1 MTVTLRDDV
10 IVLEGPS
17 RVEDA
22 KPLLALL
29 RSGHNRG
36 VDLSAA
42 EPLHTAVFQV
52 LLVCRPG
59 LLKEPGDPFNRTL
72 LAPLLTPDPAR

>member
-1 MTVTLRDDV
+1 MTVTLRDNIICLD
-10 IVLEGPS
+10 GPS

-29 RSGHNRG
+29 LAGQSRG
-36 VDLSAA
+36 VDLTAA

-52 LLVCRPG
+52 LLACRPA
-59 LLKEPGDPFNRTL
+59 LKGNPLDPFNRTW
-72 LAPLLTPDPAR
+72 LAPLLTHDTPG